1 MNVELVIYKTEA
13 ECRTLEIQQ
22 NIPILGT
29 KKKIA
34 AKFKKN
40 GKSQRECS
48 IITRE
53 LMSLPFL
60 PRSLVTTTFGV
71 ELQLEV
77 EEEEVAAWIV
87 KAGTKIRRWSSGQE
101 GEYGEEERE
110 ICAIG
115 DVLRREDCRRTAI
128 TKFSNTRSHLLLLY
142 YFWKL
147 S

>member
-48 IITRE
+48 ITRE

-77 EEEEVAAWIV
+77 EAAWIV
-87 KAGTKIRRWSSGQE
+87 KAGTKIRR
-101 GEYGEEERE
+101 
-110 ICAIG
+110 
-115 DVLRREDCRRTAI
+115 
-128 TKFSNTRSHLLLLY
+128 
-142 YFWKL
+142 
-147 S
+147 